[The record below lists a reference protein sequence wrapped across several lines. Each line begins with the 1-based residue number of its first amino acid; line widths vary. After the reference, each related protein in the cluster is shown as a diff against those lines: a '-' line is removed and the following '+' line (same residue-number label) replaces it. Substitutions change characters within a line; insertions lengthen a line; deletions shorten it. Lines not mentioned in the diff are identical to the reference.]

1 MFFKKKYIYI
11 LFFKKK
17 NKKLVVL
24 YILSHLLD
32 FIYRIFTRRQVNIKK
47 IILILILINY
57 PLVIYIITTKY

>member
-47 IILILILINY
+47 IDINININKL
-57 PLVIYIITTKY
+57 PTSNIYYYN